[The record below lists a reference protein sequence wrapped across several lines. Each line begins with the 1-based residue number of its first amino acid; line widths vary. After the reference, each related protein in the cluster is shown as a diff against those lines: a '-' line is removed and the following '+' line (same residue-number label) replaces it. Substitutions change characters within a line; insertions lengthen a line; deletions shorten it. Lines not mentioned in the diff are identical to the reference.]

1 MLFDAR
7 IRVDYEVYRVDVDEY
22 IANVSGN
29 GVILF
34 SNEFDNYNSAEE
46 WASTIANILKGHV
59 HA

>member
-7 IRVDYEVYRVDVDEY
+7 VHVSYEVYRVDEY

-29 GVILF
+29 DVVLF

-46 WASTIANILKGHV
+46 WASTLANVLKGHV

>member
-7 IRVDYEVYRVDVDEY
+7 IHVSYEVYRVDVDEY

-29 GVILF
+29 DVILF

-46 WASTIANILKGHV
+46 WASTLANVLKGHV